1 VTSNV
6 TPGGTPGGVPEVVD
20 LRGQPSPEQ
29 MQQVQALL
37 ERAAEQ
43 AITLLTDLEV
53 VPKFLLPAAAERGLR
68 CRLEPPKDGEWRLT
82 LRPKAA
88 AAETSGGLK
97 DAPEAQVNEGGS

>member
-1 VTSNV
+1 MTSET
-6 TPGGTPGGVPEVVD
+6 TPGAVPKVVD

-29 MQQVQALL
+29 MQQVQVLL
-37 ERAAEQ
+37 EHATEQ

-82 LRPKAA
+82 LSPKTP
-88 AAETSGGLK
+88 AAE
-97 DAPEAQVNEGGS
+97 AQINKEGS

>member
-1 VTSNV
+1 VTPEV
-6 TPGGTPGGVPEVVD
+6 TPGATTEVVD

-82 LRPKAA
+82 LSPKAA
-88 AAETSGGLK
+88 AV
-97 DAPEAQVNEGGS
+97 EAQAKEGAS

>member
-1 VTSNV
+1 M
-6 TPGGTPGGVPEVVD
+6 TPEITTGAAPEVVD

-29 MQQVQALL
+29 MQQVQVLL

-43 AITLLTDLEV
+43 AIMLLTDLEV

-82 LRPKAA
+82 LSPKTP
-88 AAETSGGLK
+88 AAE
-97 DAPEAQVNEGGS
+97 AQINKEGS

>member
-1 VTSNV
+1 M
-6 TPGGTPGGVPEVVD
+6 VD

-29 MQQVQALL
+29 MQHVQALL
-37 ERAAEQ
+37 DRAAKQ

-82 LRPKAA
+82 LSPKAA
-88 AAETSGGLK
+88 ATEV
-97 DAPEAQVNEGGS
+97 QVNEGGS